1 MLDSLLD
8 GIKGQVASTLAEKAG
23 LDMGQAEQ
31 AVPVAG
37 ESIKEGLMGA
47 VSEGNVSDIMGMF
60 SGGDMQQSSIFQ
72 KIAGIFTGKLGA
84 LGIGGGAAVSALA
97 LPMILNKIKG
107 AASNDAGEMDASGL
121 MGVLGGNAGGLL
133 GGLTGGAG
141 GMLGAAMGAVT
152 GGAGAAGGV
161 LGSVMGA
168 VTGGAGDAAEG
179 AGGALGGIMD
189 AVKGGAGDAAGGA
202 GGALGG
208 VMDAVKGAGGDA
220 AGGAGGILGNVMD
233 AVTGGGDDAAEG
245 AEGAGGL
252 ADNLKDKAAD
262 ALKDGLGSI
271 FGK

>member
-47 VSEGNVSDIMGMF
+47 VSNGDVSGIMGMF
-60 SGGDMQQSSIFQ
+60 SGDNMQESSIFQ
-72 KIAGIFTGKLGA
+72 TIAGIFTGKLGA
-84 LGIGGGAAVSALA
+84 LGIGGGSAVSALA

-121 MGVLGGNAGGLL
+121 MSVLGGDAAGLL

-141 GMLGAAMGAVT
+141 GALGAAMGAVT
-152 GGAGAAGGV
+152 GAGSGATGA
-161 LGSVMGA
+161 LGSIVGA
-168 VTGGAGDAAEG
+168 VTGGAGDAADG
-179 AGGALGGIMD
+179 AGGILGSVVD
-189 AVKGGAGDAAGGA
+189 AVKGGAGDAA
-202 GGALGG
+202 
-208 VMDAVKGAGGDA
+208 D
-220 AGGAGGILGNVMD
+220 GAGGILGNVVD
-233 AVTGGGDDAAEG
+233 AVTGGADDAAEG
-245 AEGAGGL
+245 EGDGGL
-252 ADNLKDKAAD
+252 VDNLKDKATD
-262 ALKDGLGSI
+262 ALKDGLGNL